1 MNLKRRFPVS
11 IPPAVLHRWQ
21 TDPAVLSFLEIDL
34 SNRYTQHLP
43 SLDRRH
49 ISQCNAQVL
58 IPTLRTVLR
67 AYTLPTMSI
76 VQDALNRCNQ
86 TLNCSPVL
94 ELSDC
99 CTVILF
105 GSESAQQVAVLNCH
119 VQWSRRLLSSHRS
132 TLERICKSVA
142 CCTSSSD
149 AALVPLPR
157 HRHAAPT
164 PPRRRSHATQT
175 PHQPALMPPSPPM
188 QPPRRSHVAPTPP
201 KRCCNATPTPSPRR
215 RNAAA
220 KAAAMPPSLHL
231 HAPFTPPRCTQLSRR
246 PHSG

>member
-1 MNLKRRFPVS
+1 MQCSSTHSDPRDRAVGLYAAHYEYSTRCSQSVQPNLELQR
-11 IPPAVLHRWQ
+11 Q
-21 TDPAVLSFLEIDL
+21 
-34 SNRYTQHLP
+34 
-43 SLDRRH
+43 
-49 ISQCNAQVL
+49 
-58 IPTLRTVLR
+58 
-67 AYTLPTMSI
+67 
-76 VQDALNRCNQ
+76 
-86 TLNCSPVL
+86 CSPVL

-99 CTVILF
+99 CTDILF
-105 GSESAQQVAVLNCH
+105 GTASCCTVLNCH
-119 VQWSRRLLSSHRS
+119 VQWSRRLLSSLRS

-164 PPRRRSHATQT
+164 QLRRRSHATQT